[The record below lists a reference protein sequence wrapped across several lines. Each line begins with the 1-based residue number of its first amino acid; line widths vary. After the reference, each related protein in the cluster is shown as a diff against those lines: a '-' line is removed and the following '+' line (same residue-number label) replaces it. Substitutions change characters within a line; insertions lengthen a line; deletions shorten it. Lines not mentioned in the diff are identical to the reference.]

1 MRYRK
6 LSSTGD
12 YMFGNGQAD
21 FLTNSPETVAQAV
34 RTYLRLFLGE
44 WYLNVNDGT
53 PWLEGVLGYNS
64 QEEADETLQN
74 TILGIQ
80 GVQNLTN
87 WKSTYDPAT
96 RRYTSISGVID
107 TIYGRTELQMEN
119 VGAI

>member
-6 LSSTGD
+6 LSPTGD

-21 FLTNSPETVAQAV
+21 FLTNSPATVAQEV
-34 RTYLRLFLGE
+34 ETYLKLFLGE
-44 WYLNVNDGT
+44 WYLNVNAGT

-64 QEEADETLQN
+64 QEEADQTLQN
-74 TILGIQ
+74 TILGLQ

-87 WKSTYDPAT
+87 WKSSYDPTT
-96 RRYTSISGVID
+96 RRYTSISAILD
-107 TIYGRTELQMEN
+107 TIYGQTQLQMEN